1 MNPTSPESLDP
12 QAATAA
18 DPIGTPLS
26 LVGIE
31 ELNEIDGMGSAGG
44 THNCGGTFGTLSCP
58 ASVGT
63 AFSFT

>member
-1 MNPTSPESLDP
+1 MNSTSSEFFDP
-12 QAATAA
+12 QAAVAA
-18 DPIGTPLS
+18 DPIGAPFGLI
-26 LVGIE
+26 GIE
-31 ELNEIDGMGSAGG
+31 ELNEVDGMGSAGG